1 MLQSVVASQFQ
12 ILVNQCSNLEGKRQ
26 SLQNQLEVERINAG
40 EQITFLEQK
49 LRGVQVKKWSE
60 ISGIQNKVLAELLIW
75 GFFQTICIYT
85 ISESVIFDMSDVCS
99 IW

>member
-1 MLQSVVASQFQ
+1 MLFQPIVGFQFQ

-49 LRGVQVKKWSE
+49 LRGVQVTKLME
-60 ISGIQNKVLAELLIW
+60 CIIQLKPAIPDPRVTKVR
-75 GFFQTICIYT
+75 Q
-85 ISESVIFDMSDVCS
+85 
-99 IW
+99 